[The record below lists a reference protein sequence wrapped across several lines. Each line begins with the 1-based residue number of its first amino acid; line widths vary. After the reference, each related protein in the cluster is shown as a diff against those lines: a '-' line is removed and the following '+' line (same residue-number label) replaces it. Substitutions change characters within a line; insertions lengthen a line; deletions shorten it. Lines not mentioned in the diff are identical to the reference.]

1 MAEVTLKEA
10 VELLEFMSMEEPRLV
25 TACLEG
31 AAGLGK
37 SSAGKQFAE
46 KMGYPLVFVNTA
58 AVLTEPGDILGL
70 PIEKDGVTHY
80 APPFWV
86 VECQKLAADPQIKKI
101 VLMFDDFS
109 RVPAQILQSMMSIF
123 LDRKIGAAS
132 LPEKVFL
139 LLTGNPSKKK
149 EYATR
154 ALDRAQQERIQVIN
168 VRFDLECFLQY
179 ANTHDFNPEWMAY
192 CAAYSENFM
201 DDGKKGAAMSPR
213 TAEFASQA
221 LNAIKKKGY
230 PLDHRIAK
238 TRLDSIVGESIR
250 ESFLVCLKH
259 QQDIIPPDKILE
271 GSYEDK
277 SFNEMMKRPDLM
289 YLTYT
294 RLASELTKLSNNNKI
309 SQSSIKNLRRFIMRV
324 ERDEMNFLF
333 LNIIPQKTSKAIL
346 DGDTFTI
353 MRNRL
358 WGG

>member
-10 VELLEFMSMEEPRLV
+10 VELLEFMSQEEPKLV

-37 SSAGKQFAE
+37 SSVGKQFAT
-46 KMGYPLVFVNTA
+46 KMGYPMVFVNTA

-70 PIEKDGVTHY
+70 PMEKDGVTHY
-80 APPFWV
+80 APPFWA
-86 VECQKLAADPQIKKI
+86 VECQKLAVDPQVKKI

-132 LPEKVFL
+132 LPDKVFL
-139 LLTGNPSKKK
+139 LLTGNPAKKK

-154 ALDRAQQERIQVIN
+154 ALDKAQQERIQIIN

-179 ANTHDFNPEWMAY
+179 ANVAEFNPEWLAF
-192 CAAYSENFM
+192 CAAYQENFA

-221 LNAIKKKGY
+221 LNIIKKKGY

-250 ESFLVCLKH
+250 ESFIVCLKH
-259 QQDIIPPDKILE
+259 QQDIINPEHILE
-271 GSYEDK
+271 GTYDDK
-277 SFNEMMKRPDLM
+277 KFNEMMKRPDLM

-294 RLASELTKLSNNNKI
+294 RLAVELTKLANADKI
-309 SQSSIKNLRRFIMRV
+309 PLPGVKNLRKFIMRV

-333 LNIIPQKTSKAIL
+333 LNIIPQKVSKTIL

-353 MRNRL
+353 MRSRL
-358 WGG
+358 WGN